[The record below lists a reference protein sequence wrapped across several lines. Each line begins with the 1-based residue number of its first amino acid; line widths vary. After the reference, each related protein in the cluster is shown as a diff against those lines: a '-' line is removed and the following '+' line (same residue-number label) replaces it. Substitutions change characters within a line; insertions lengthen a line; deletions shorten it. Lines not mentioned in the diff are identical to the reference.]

1 MARNGNDKL
10 IEKLEGCFSEK
21 NIKKYLDKTNAD
33 YRYLEPG
40 RFLYKMTMKFNYKEK
55 FGDDFLELAYIT
67 LKAWGMNSQSAT
79 LVKYPD
85 FKSKIRKVKKHFDKL
100 KNERIEDFEK
110 NNYSEELGNIFLNLK
125 LSETQSQLVTVSK
138 LMHFILPHLIVPIDR
153 KYTLNFFN
161 KNNQNT
167 FADIDKQFSVF
178 INIEKA
184 YSMFLKENELKKY
197 KDRDWNQNIPKILDN
212 LVIGYMLKQ
221 KESKEA

>member
-85 FKSKIRKVKKHFDKL
+85 FMSKIRKVKKHFDKFVL
-100 KNERIEDFEK
+100 KVVNITAILLQNVLEK
-110 NNYSEELGNIFLNLK
+110 KIKTYLK
-125 LSETQSQLVTVSK
+125 LG
-138 LMHFILPHLIVPIDR
+138 
-153 KYTLNFFN
+153 Y
-161 KNNQNT
+161 
-167 FADIDKQFSVF
+167 
-178 INIEKA
+178 
-184 YSMFLKENELKKY
+184 FLL
-197 KDRDWNQNIPKILDN
+197 
-212 LVIGYMLKQ
+212 
-221 KESKEA
+221 